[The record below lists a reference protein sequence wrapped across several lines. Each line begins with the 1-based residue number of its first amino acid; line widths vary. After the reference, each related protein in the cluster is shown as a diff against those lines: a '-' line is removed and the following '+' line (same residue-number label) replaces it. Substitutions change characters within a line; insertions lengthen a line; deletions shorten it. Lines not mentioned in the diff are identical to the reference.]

1 MKHEELTE
9 KLKEIS
15 DSLGKD
21 EVIVCAFKGDEGG
34 PSILMQGRIGN
45 ILTSLTLA
53 LRDDDFRNIILTA
66 AKLNLLA
73 TTMLPKIFGKKE
85 DKENV
90 EQEADR
96 IVKDFLRNAGFK
108 LEGE

>member
-9 KLKEIS
+9 KLREIS

-21 EVIVCAFKGDEGG
+21 GVMVCVFKGDEGG
-34 PSILMQGRIGN
+34 PSILMHGRKGSI
-45 ILTSLTLA
+45 IASLGIA
-53 LRDDDFRNIILTA
+53 LKNNDDFRDGILTA
-66 AKLNLLA
+66 SKINLL
-73 TTMLPKIFGKKE
+73 LELLGKKD

-96 IVKDFLRNAGFK
+96 IAKDFLRNNGFK
-108 LEGE
+108 MEGE

>member
-9 KLKEIS
+9 KLREIS
-15 DSLGKD
+15 DSLGED
-21 EVIVCAFKGDEGG
+21 GVMVCVLKEDEGG
-34 PSILMQGRIGN
+34 ISILMHGRKGAI
-45 ILTSLTLA
+45 IASLA
-53 LRDDDFRNIILTA
+53 LALQDHDLRKSILA
-66 AKLNLLA
+66 ASSLPHQVLELLD
-73 TTMLPKIFGKKE
+73 KKGGN
-85 DKENV
+85 DNDNV

>member
-9 KLKEIS
+9 KLREIS
-15 DSLGKD
+15 DSLGED
-21 EVIVCAFKGDEGG
+21 GVMVCVLKEDEGG
-34 PSILMQGRIGN
+34 LSILMHGGKGSI
-45 ILTSLTLA
+45 IASLGLA
-53 LRDDDFRNIILTA
+53 LKNNDFFRDSILTA
-66 AKLNLLA
+66 TKINLL
-73 TTMLPKIFGKKE
+73 LGLLGEKD

-96 IVKDFLRNAGFK
+96 ITKDFLRNAGFK